1 MTQIT
6 HAGESIEMVTSITTP
21 KNVQFFSLEDFIAHP
36 PERTEWVDGKLVEK
50 TGMTYK
56 HGLAQGKLIRYWG
69 DYIVSSGQGG
79 EVCVETLC
87 RTNKQARRP
96 DVAYISAELLEQVGS
111 NFTVL
116 PQSFPLIAEV
126 ASPDDSA
133 EELFA
138 KSQEYLESGCQEVW
152 LLFPERRLVLINTQS
167 RWQLFNTNEVVST
180 QTVLTGFSIAVA
192 ELLA

>member
-1 MTQIT
+1 
-6 HAGESIEMVTSITTP
+6 MVASLTTS
-21 KNVQFFSLEDFIAHP
+21 NDVEFFSLEDFIAHP

-56 HGLAQGKLIRYWG
+56 HGLTQGKLIRYWG
-69 DYIVSSGQGG
+69 DYIASSGKGG
-79 EVCVETLC
+79 EICVETLC

-96 DVAYISAELLEQVGS
+96 DLAYISADLLEQFGT

-126 ASPDDSA
+126 ASPEDSA
-133 EELFA
+133 EGLFA

-152 LLFPERRLVLINTQS
+152 LLFPENRLILINTQS
-167 RWQLFNTNEVVST
+167 RWQLFNSDEVVST
-180 QTVLTGFSIAVA
+180 QTVLTGFSIVVA